1 MRPGER
7 QLHLHGRMERLAL
20 RLSLPKELLWPV
32 LLSQVSGNNTIW
44 KYTPEHTSL
53 SSILNAISF
62 PFSPICWLFSVFLFF
77 VCVCFLVQESSLL
90 RSCFRSMRLST
101 RMEWTTVI
109 FKIFYFAYLKQIISK
124 TYFVDVKNLVR
135 MELTAKTARPV
146 AVVRMGAHVVLLM
159 ANVSV
164 PADGR

>member
-7 QLHLHGRMERLAL
+7 QLHLHGRLERLAL
-20 RLSLPKELLWPV
+20 RLSLPEELLWPV

-53 SSILNAISF
+53 PQSCMPSRFHFL
-62 PFSPICWLFSVFLFF
+62 PFADCFLYFFF
-77 VCVCFLVQESSLL
+77 VFVFLVQESSLL
-90 RSCFRSMRLST
+90 RSCFRSMRLPT

-109 FKIFYFAYLKQIISK
+109 FKNFYFSYLKQIISK

-135 MELTAKTARPV
+135 MELTAKIARPV